1 MFTKQELISNDIIDY
16 FFDKFGRSGVSKKVG
31 TTESI
36 YITMERLAI
45 LVNIFD
51 DGKIEV
57 VSELCVNGMSTGL
70 IAGKDTASDTAG
82 AIKIIDRII
91 QANDILV
98 TREDK
103 VESLEDLEEVTEKL
117 KTEADNVEY

>member
-1 MFTKQELISNDIIDY
+1 
-16 FFDKFGRSGVSKKVG
+16 
-31 TTESI
+31 
-36 YITMERLAI
+36 MERLAI
-45 LVNIFD
+45 LVNILD

-70 IAGKDTASDTAG
+70 IAGKDTANDTAG

-103 VESLEDLEEVTEKL
+103 IESLEDLEEVTEKL